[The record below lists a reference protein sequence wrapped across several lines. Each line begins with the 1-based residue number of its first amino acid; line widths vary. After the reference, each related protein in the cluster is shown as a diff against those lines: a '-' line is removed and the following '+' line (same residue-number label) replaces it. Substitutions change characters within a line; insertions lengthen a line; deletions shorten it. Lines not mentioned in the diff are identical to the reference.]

1 MYCPNC
7 KKVYPAD
14 FTGNFCIE
22 CGTRLVEN
30 PKEGTTGLNISDDAA
45 IMGGVNVVTNDS
57 HNTTTYDQSVVYNK
71 SVVNN
76 ISKSTSELQQERA
89 QSFLEQCKLAFSKGG
104 GLITEEQRTS
114 LETLR
119 LSMGIDDAEA
129 ARIIEVARK
138 SSGGRM
144 TSLGTRDV
152 TTLKNVDRYI
162 ENNSINLLKGQIP
175 RLAAIARDYNV
186 EEVLYKYNML
196 LAALNP
202 EELIKNYEKSSAD
215 EYWQTYWVAI
225 AYMKLKRV
233 AEAEN
238 AIVKLGHFTD
248 YSEYNSLLLSVVGA
262 FNENGAEEAISYIDA
277 LVPEQCS
284 PLLTPLLNALYFELA
299 PERADGV
306 SRECC
311 QFFIDNIVSLVSS
324 EDKEVARDAVE
335 ESTEEYDNA
344 GDDVDEDYDVDEESD
359 FGEEDYDDEDGD
371 EDEESDFG
379 DEDYDYGDEDEEED
393 DEDGEEEDGEEEE
406 DHYDVILRDSGVM
419 KLALVKLLKDKFD
432 FSLSESKKIVDSAPC
447 MIARKI
453 PRVNAEVLKNVMEE
467 GGAVMEILNS
477 DTGALEYR
485 TSTPKSY
492 NTESAKNV
500 ETNVPVA
507 QTRGVDENRPSVPQN
522 QANNNERSAVDTIFE
537 IIKVVV
543 IEILEALKRL
553 VEFIRTQINNNSRK

>member
-76 ISKSTSELQQERA
+76 ISKSTSELQQERT

-144 TSLGTRDV
+144 TTLGTRDV

-175 RLAAIARDYNV
+175 RLAAIARDYKV

-225 AYMKLKRV
+225 AYMKRQKV
-233 AEAEN
+233 AEAED
-238 AIVKLGHFTD
+238 AIVKLGHFSD

-277 LVPEQCS
+277 LVPELCS

-306 SRECC
+306 GRECC

-335 ESTEEYDNA
+335 ESTEEYDNT

-359 FGEEDYDDEDGD
+359 FEEEESDFEDEDYDDEDDEDDDEDYDDEDG
-371 EDEESDFG
+371 
-379 DEDYDYGDEDEEED
+379 
-393 DEDGEEEDGEEEE
+393 EEEE
-406 DHYDVILRDSGVM
+406 EHYDVILKDAGVM

-453 PRVNAEVLKNVMEE
+453 PRLNAEVLKNVMEE

-485 TSTPKSY
+485 TSSPKNY
-492 NTESAKNV
+492 DTESTKNV

-507 QTRGVDENRPSVPQN
+507 QTRSVEENRPSVPQN

-553 VEFIRTQINNNSRK
+553 VEFIRTQINNNSGK

>member
-76 ISKSTSELQQERA
+76 ISKSNSELQQERT
-89 QSFLEQCKLAFSKGG
+89 QSFLEQCKLAFSRGG
-104 GLITEEQRTS
+104 GLISEEQRTS

-144 TSLGTRDV
+144 TVLGTRDV

-175 RLAAIARDYNV
+175 RLAAIARDYKV

-202 EELIKNYEKSSAD
+202 EELIKKYEKSSAD

-225 AYMKLKRV
+225 AYMKRQKV
-233 AEAEN
+233 AEAED
-238 AIVKLGHFTD
+238 AIVKLGHFSD

-324 EDKEVARDAVE
+324 EDKEDARDAVE

-344 GDDVDEDYDVDEESD
+344 GDEVDEEYDVDEESD
-359 FGEEDYDDEDGD
+359 FEEEDYDDEDEDDEDDEDDD
-371 EDEESDFG
+371 EDE
-379 DEDYDYGDEDEEED
+379 DYEDEDEDD
-393 DEDGEEEDGEEEE
+393 DEDGEEEEE
-406 DHYDVILRDSGVM
+406 HYDVILKDAGVM
-419 KLALVKLLKDKFD
+419 KLALIKLLKDKFD
-432 FSLSESKKIVDSAPC
+432 FSLSESKEIVDSAPC

-453 PRVNAEVLKNVMEE
+453 PRLNAEVLKNVMEE
-467 GGAVMEILNS
+467 GGAVIEILNS

-507 QTRGVDENRPSVPQN
+507 QTRSVEESRPSVPQN

-553 VEFIRTQINNNSRK
+553 VEFIRTQINNNSGK

>member
-14 FTGNFCIE
+14 FTGSFCIN
-22 CGTRLVEN
+22 CGAGLVEN

-76 ISKSTSELQQERA
+76 ISKSTSELQQERT
-89 QSFLEQCKLAFSKGG
+89 QSFLEQCKQAFSKGG
-104 GLITEEQRTS
+104 GLISEEQRTS

-144 TSLGTRDV
+144 TVLGTRDV

-162 ENNSINLLKGQIP
+162 ENNSINMLKGQIP
-175 RLAAIARDYNV
+175 RLAAIARDYKV

-202 EELIKNYEKSSAD
+202 EDLVKNYEKSVAD

-248 YSEYNSLLLSVVGA
+248 YSEYNSLLLSVVSA

-284 PLLTPLLNALYFELA
+284 PMLTPFLNALYFELA
-299 PERADGV
+299 PERAGGA

-311 QFFIDNIVSLVSS
+311 QFFIDNIVSLESS
-324 EDKEVARDAVE
+324 EDKDAARKAAE
-335 ESTEEYDNA
+335 ESHEEYDNDD
-344 GDDVDEDYDVDEESD
+344 DDVDENNDVDEDSD
-359 FGEEDYDDEDGD
+359 Y
-371 EDEESDFG
+371 
-379 DEDYDYGDEDEEED
+379 DEEEEYENEDEDDEEEYD
-393 DEDGEEEDGEEEE
+393 DEDGEEEG

-447 MIARKI
+447 TIARKI

-477 DTGALEYR
+477 DTGAIEYR

-507 QTRGVDENRPSVPQN
+507 QTRSVEENRPSVPQN

-553 VEFIRTQINNNSRK
+553 VEFIRTQINNNSGK

>member
-76 ISKSTSELQQERA
+76 ISKSNSELQQERT
-89 QSFLEQCKLAFSKGG
+89 QSFLEQCKLAFSRGG
-104 GLITEEQRTS
+104 GLITEEQRTR

-144 TSLGTRDV
+144 TVLGTRDV

-202 EELIKNYEKSSAD
+202 EELIKNYEKSPAD

-225 AYMKLKRV
+225 AYMKLQKV
-233 AEAEN
+233 AEAED
-238 AIVKLGHFTD
+238 AIVKLGHFSD

-299 PERADGV
+299 PERADGI

-344 GDDVDEDYDVDEESD
+344 GDDVDEESDFEEEESD
-359 FGEEDYDDEDGD
+359 FEEEESDFEDEDYDDEDENYVDEEDEDEDDDEDYDDEDG
-371 EDEESDFG
+371 
-379 DEDYDYGDEDEEED
+379 
-393 DEDGEEEDGEEEE
+393 EEEE
-406 DHYDVILRDSGVM
+406 EHYDVILKDAGVM

-432 FSLSESKKIVDSAPC
+432 FSLSESKEIVDSAPC
-447 MIARKI
+447 MIARKM
-453 PRVNAEVLKNVMEE
+453 PRLNAEVLKNVMEE
-467 GGAVMEILNS
+467 GGAVIEILNS

-485 TSTPKSY
+485 TSSPKNY
-492 NTESAKNV
+492 DTESTKNV

-507 QTRGVDENRPSVPQN
+507 QTRSVEESRPSVPQN

-553 VEFIRTQINNNSRK
+553 VEFIRTQINNNSGK

>member
-76 ISKSTSELQQERA
+76 ISKSTSELQQERT

-144 TSLGTRDV
+144 TTLGTRDV

-175 RLAAIARDYNV
+175 RLAAIARDYKV

-225 AYMKLKRV
+225 AYMKRQKV
-233 AEAEN
+233 AEAED
-238 AIVKLGHFTD
+238 AIVKLGHFSD

-324 EDKEVARDAVE
+324 EEKEVARDAVE
-335 ESTEEYDNA
+335 ESTEEYDNT

-359 FGEEDYDDEDGD
+359 FEEEDYDDEDD
-371 EDEESDFG
+371 EDD
-379 DEDYDYGDEDEEED
+379 DEDYD
-393 DEDGEEEDGEEEE
+393 DEDGEEEE
-406 DHYDVILRDSGVM
+406 HYDVILKDAGVM

-432 FSLSESKKIVDSAPC
+432 FSLSESKQIVDSAPC

-453 PRVNAEVLKNVMEE
+453 PRLNAEVLKNVMEE

-507 QTRGVDENRPSVPQN
+507 QTRSVEENRPSVPQN

-553 VEFIRTQINNNSRK
+553 VEFIRTQINNNSGK

>member
-379 DEDYDYGDEDEEED
+379 DEDYDYGDEDEDED

>member
-225 AYMKLKRV
+225 AYMKRQKV
-233 AEAEN
+233 AEAED
-238 AIVKLGHFTD
+238 AIVKLGHFSD

-299 PERADGV
+299 PERAGGV

-344 GDDVDEDYDVDEESD
+344 GDDVDEADDED
-359 FGEEDYDDEDGD
+359 EDYDDEDEDYED
-371 EDEESDFG
+371 EDED
-379 DEDYDYGDEDEEED
+379 D
-393 DEDGEEEDGEEEE
+393 DEDGEDGEDGEEEE
-406 DHYDVILRDSGVM
+406 EHYDVILKDAGVM

-507 QTRGVDENRPSVPQN
+507 QTRSVDENRTSVPQN

-553 VEFIRTQINNNSRK
+553 VEFIRTQINNNSGK